1 MFYKYYHIFAEMN
14 ALIRNIP
21 NFITLSNLLCGVLSI
36 IFAFDN
42 NLILAA
48 IFIFLGNFLDFFDG
62 FFARL
67 LKVEDKFGLQ
77 LDSMADLITSGL
89 APAIILFH
97 LIKNQSQIQYPDMV
111 PLAFLALI
119 IPVFSAIRLS
129 NFNID
134 LSQKNSFIGLPTPM
148 LAIFIAAI
156 PLINLQLFPIYTNI
170 IFLCGISIVLSF
182 LLVSKINLFS
192 LKVNLKKISIDKLN
206 ILRVILLSSSIILFL
221 LFNFAAIP
229 FIVILYIILSL
240 INNI

>member
-97 LIKNQSQIQYPDMV
+97 LIKNQSQIQYPDTV

-156 PLINLQLFPIYTNI
+156 PLINLQLFPIYSNI

-182 LLVSKINLFS
+182 LLISKINLFS

>member
-77 LDSMADLITSGL
+77 LDSMADVITSGL

-97 LIKNQSQIQYPDMV
+97 LIKNQSQIQYPDTV

-156 PLINLQLFPIYTNI
+156 PLINLQLFPIYSNI

-182 LLVSKINLFS
+182 LLISKINLFS

>member
-1 MFYKYYHIFAEMN
+1 MFYKYYHIFVEMN

-97 LIKNQSQIQYPDMV
+97 LIKNQSQIQYPDLV

-156 PLINLQLFPIYTNI
+156 PLINLQLFPIYSNI

-182 LLVSKINLFS
+182 LLISKINLFS

>member
-36 IFAFDN
+36 IFAFND

-48 IFIFLGNFLDFFDG
+48 IFIFVGNFLDFFDG

-97 LIKNQSQIQYPDMV
+97 LIKNQSQIQYPDTV

-156 PLINLQLFPIYTNI
+156 PLINLQLFPIYSNI

-182 LLVSKINLFS
+182 LLISKINLFS

>member
-14 ALIRNIP
+14 ALTRNIP

-36 IFAFDN
+36 IFAFDD

-48 IFIFLGNFLDFFDG
+48 IFIFVGNFLDFFDG

-97 LIKNQSQIQYPDMV
+97 LIKNQSQIQYPDLV

-156 PLINLQLFPIYTNI
+156 PLINLQLFPIYSNI

-229 FIVILYIILSL
+229 FIVILHIILSL

>member
-1 MFYKYYHIFAEMN
+1 
-14 ALIRNIP
+14 
-21 NFITLSNLLCGVLSI
+21 
-36 IFAFDN
+36 
-42 NLILAA
+42 
-48 IFIFLGNFLDFFDG
+48 
-62 FFARL
+62 
-67 LKVEDKFGLQ
+67 
-77 LDSMADLITSGL
+77 MADLITSGL

-97 LIKNQSQIQYPDMV
+97 LIKNQSQIQYPDTV

-156 PLINLQLFPIYTNI
+156 PLINLQLFPIYSNI

-182 LLVSKINLFS
+182 LLISKINLFS

>member
-1 MFYKYYHIFAEMN
+1 MN
-14 ALIRNIP
+14 ALTRNIP

-48 IFIFLGNFLDFFDG
+48 IFIFVGNFLDFFDG

-89 APAIILFH
+89 APGIILFH
-97 LIKNQSQIQYPDMV
+97 LIKNQSQIQYPDTV

-156 PLINLQLFPIYTNI
+156 PLINLQLFPIYSNI

>member
-14 ALIRNIP
+14 ALTRNIP

-156 PLINLQLFPIYTNI
+156 PLINLQLFPIYSNI
-170 IFLCGISIVLSF
+170 IFLCGISIILSF

>member
-1 MFYKYYHIFAEMN
+1 MN
-14 ALIRNIP
+14 ALTRNIP

-89 APAIILFH
+89 APGIILFH
-97 LIKNQSQIQYPDMV
+97 LIKNQSQIQYPDTV

-156 PLINLQLFPIYTNI
+156 PLINLQLFPIYSNI
-170 IFLCGISIVLSF
+170 MFLCGISIILSF

>member
-1 MFYKYYHIFAEMN
+1 MFYKYYHIFVEMN

-36 IFAFDN
+36 IFAFDD

-48 IFIFLGNFLDFFDG
+48 IFIFVGNFLDFFDG

-97 LIKNQSQIQYPDMV
+97 LIKNQSQIQYPDLV

-156 PLINLQLFPIYTNI
+156 PLINLQLFPIYSNI

-182 LLVSKINLFS
+182 LLISKINLFS

>member
-1 MFYKYYHIFAEMN
+1 MN

-36 IFAFDN
+36 IFAFDD

-48 IFIFLGNFLDFFDG
+48 IFIFVGNFLDFFDG

-97 LIKNQSQIQYPDMV
+97 LIKNQSQTQYPDMV

-156 PLINLQLFPIYTNI
+156 PLINLQLFPIYSNI
-170 IFLCGISIVLSF
+170 IFLCGISIILSF

-240 INNI
+240 TNNI

>member
-1 MFYKYYHIFAEMN
+1 MN

-36 IFAFDN
+36 IFAFND

-48 IFIFLGNFLDFFDG
+48 IFIFVGNFLDFFDG

-97 LIKNQSQIQYPDMV
+97 LIKNQSQIQYPDTV

-156 PLINLQLFPIYTNI
+156 PLINLQLFPIYSNI

>member
-1 MFYKYYHIFAEMN
+1 MN
-14 ALIRNIP
+14 ALTRNIP

-67 LKVEDKFGLQ
+67 LKVENKFGLQ

-170 IFLCGISIVLSF
+170 IFLCGISIILSF

>member
-48 IFIFLGNFLDFFDG
+48 IFIFVGNFLDFFDG

-97 LIKNQSQIQYPDMV
+97 LIKNQSQIQYPDTV

-156 PLINLQLFPIYTNI
+156 PLINLQLFPIYSNI
-170 IFLCGISIVLSF
+170 IFLCGISIILSF

>member
-36 IFAFDN
+36 IFAFND

-48 IFIFLGNFLDFFDG
+48 IFIFVGNFLDFFDG

-156 PLINLQLFPIYTNI
+156 PLINLQLFPIYSNI
-170 IFLCGISIVLSF
+170 MFLCGISIILSF

-229 FIVILYIILSL
+229 FIVILYITLSL

>member
-1 MFYKYYHIFAEMN
+1 MN
-14 ALIRNIP
+14 ALTRNIP

-97 LIKNQSQIQYPDMV
+97 LIKNQSQIQYPDTV

-182 LLVSKINLFS
+182 LLISKINLFS

>member
-1 MFYKYYHIFAEMN
+1 MN

-36 IFAFDN
+36 IFAFND

-48 IFIFLGNFLDFFDG
+48 IFIFVGNFLDFFDG

-97 LIKNQSQIQYPDMV
+97 LIKNQSQIQYPDTV

-156 PLINLQLFPIYTNI
+156 PLINLQLFPIYSNI

-182 LLVSKINLFS
+182 LLISKINLFS

>member
-1 MFYKYYHIFAEMN
+1 MN
-14 ALIRNIP
+14 ALTRNIP

-48 IFIFLGNFLDFFDG
+48 IFIFVGNFLDFFDG

-156 PLINLQLFPIYTNI
+156 PLINLQLFPIYSNI

>member
-1 MFYKYYHIFAEMN
+1 MN
-14 ALIRNIP
+14 ALTRNIP

-48 IFIFLGNFLDFFDG
+48 IFIFVGNFLDFFDG

-89 APAIILFH
+89 APGIILFH
-97 LIKNQSQIQYPDMV
+97 LIKNQSQIQYPDTV

-119 IPVFSAIRLS
+119 IPIFSAIRLS

-156 PLINLQLFPIYTNI
+156 PLINLQLFPIYSNI
-170 IFLCGISIVLSF
+170 IFLCGISIILSF

>member
-156 PLINLQLFPIYTNI
+156 PLINLQLFPIYSNI
-170 IFLCGISIVLSF
+170 IFLCGISIILSF

-240 INNI
+240 TNNI

>member
-1 MFYKYYHIFAEMN
+1 MN
-14 ALIRNIP
+14 ALTRNIP

-97 LIKNQSQIQYPDMV
+97 LIKNQSQIQYPDTV

-156 PLINLQLFPIYTNI
+156 PLINLQLFPIYSNI

-182 LLVSKINLFS
+182 LLISKINLFS

>member
-1 MFYKYYHIFAEMN
+1 MN
-14 ALIRNIP
+14 ALTRNIP

-48 IFIFLGNFLDFFDG
+48 IFIFVGNFLDFFDG

-97 LIKNQSQIQYPDMV
+97 LIKNQSQIQYPDTV

>member
-1 MFYKYYHIFAEMN
+1 MN
-14 ALIRNIP
+14 ALTRNIP

-89 APAIILFH
+89 APGIILFH
-97 LIKNQSQIQYPDMV
+97 LIKNQSQIQYPDTV

-156 PLINLQLFPIYTNI
+156 PLINLQLFPIYSNI

>member
-36 IFAFDN
+36 IFAFDD

-48 IFIFLGNFLDFFDG
+48 IFIFVGNFLDFFDG

-97 LIKNQSQIQYPDMV
+97 LIKNQSQTQYPDMV

-156 PLINLQLFPIYTNI
+156 PLINLQLFPIYSNI

-182 LLVSKINLFS
+182 LLISKINLFS

>member
-1 MFYKYYHIFAEMN
+1 MN
-14 ALIRNIP
+14 ALTRNIP

-48 IFIFLGNFLDFFDG
+48 IFIFVGNFLDFFDG

-97 LIKNQSQIQYPDMV
+97 LIKNQSQTQYPDMV

-156 PLINLQLFPIYTNI
+156 PLINLQLFPIYSNI
-170 IFLCGISIVLSF
+170 MFLCGISIILSF

>member
-1 MFYKYYHIFAEMN
+1 MN
-14 ALIRNIP
+14 ALTRNIP

-67 LKVEDKFGLQ
+67 LKVEGKFGLQ

-89 APAIILFH
+89 APGIILFH
-97 LIKNQSQIQYPDMV
+97 LIKNQSQIQYPDTV

-156 PLINLQLFPIYTNI
+156 PLINLQLFPIYSNI

-182 LLVSKINLFS
+182 LLISKINLFS
-192 LKVNLKKISIDKLN
+192 LKVNLKKISIEKLN

>member
-1 MFYKYYHIFAEMN
+1 MN
-14 ALIRNIP
+14 ALTRNIP

-48 IFIFLGNFLDFFDG
+48 IFIFVGNFLDFFDG

-97 LIKNQSQIQYPDMV
+97 LIKNQSQIQYPDTV

-156 PLINLQLFPIYTNI
+156 PLINLQLFPIYSNI

>member
-14 ALIRNIP
+14 ALTRNIP

-36 IFAFDN
+36 IFAFDD

-48 IFIFLGNFLDFFDG
+48 IFIFVGNFLDFFDG

-97 LIKNQSQIQYPDMV
+97 LIKNQSQIQYPDLV

-156 PLINLQLFPIYTNI
+156 PLINLQLFPIYSNI

>member
-36 IFAFDN
+36 IFAFND

-48 IFIFLGNFLDFFDG
+48 IFIFVGNFLDFFDG

-97 LIKNQSQIQYPDMV
+97 LIKNQSQIQYPDLV

-156 PLINLQLFPIYTNI
+156 PLINLQLFPIYSNI
-170 IFLCGISIVLSF
+170 MFLCGISIILSF

>member
-1 MFYKYYHIFAEMN
+1 MN
-14 ALIRNIP
+14 ALTRNIP

-48 IFIFLGNFLDFFDG
+48 IFIFIGNFLDFFDG

-97 LIKNQSQIQYPDMV
+97 LIKNQSQIQYPDTV

-156 PLINLQLFPIYTNI
+156 PLINLQLFPIYSNI

>member
-1 MFYKYYHIFAEMN
+1 MN
-14 ALIRNIP
+14 ALTRNIP

-48 IFIFLGNFLDFFDG
+48 SFIFLGNFLDFFDG

-89 APAIILFH
+89 APGIILFH
-97 LIKNQSQIQYPDMV
+97 LIKNQSQIQHPDTV

-156 PLINLQLFPIYTNI
+156 PLINLQLFPIYSNI

-182 LLVSKINLFS
+182 LLISKINLFS

>member
-1 MFYKYYHIFAEMN
+1 MN

-48 IFIFLGNFLDFFDG
+48 IFIFVGNFLDFFDG

-97 LIKNQSQIQYPDMV
+97 LIKNQSQIQYPDTV

-156 PLINLQLFPIYTNI
+156 PLINLQLFPIYSNI

-182 LLVSKINLFS
+182 LLISKINLFS

>member
-1 MFYKYYHIFAEMN
+1 MN

-97 LIKNQSQIQYPDMV
+97 LIKNQSQIQYPDTV

-156 PLINLQLFPIYTNI
+156 PLINLQLFPIYSNI

>member
-21 NFITLSNLLCGVLSI
+21 NLITLSNLLCGVLSI
-36 IFAFDN
+36 IFAFND

-48 IFIFLGNFLDFFDG
+48 IFIFVGNFLDFFDG

-97 LIKNQSQIQYPDMV
+97 LIKNQSQTQYPDMV

-156 PLINLQLFPIYTNI
+156 PLINLQLFPIYSNI

-182 LLVSKINLFS
+182 LLISKINLFS

>member
-48 IFIFLGNFLDFFDG
+48 IFIFVGNFLDFFDG

-97 LIKNQSQIQYPDMV
+97 LIKNQSQIQYPDLV

>member
-1 MFYKYYHIFAEMN
+1 MN
-14 ALIRNIP
+14 ALTRNIP

-97 LIKNQSQIQYPDMV
+97 LIKNQSQTQYPDMV

-156 PLINLQLFPIYTNI
+156 PLINLQLFPIYSNI

-182 LLVSKINLFS
+182 LLISKINLFS

>member
-1 MFYKYYHIFAEMN
+1 MN
-14 ALIRNIP
+14 ALTRNIP

-89 APAIILFH
+89 APGIILFH
-97 LIKNQSQIQYPDMV
+97 LIKNQSQIQYPDTV

-156 PLINLQLFPIYTNI
+156 PLINLQLFPIYSNI

-182 LLVSKINLFS
+182 LLISKINLFS